1 MSGVLVD
8 SDVIIEVLRQR
19 NPEVLRSWVKLV
31 DSPEAVLCSPI
42 SVAEVFHGM
51 RDRERDAVETVFSAM
66 ICLPVEQD
74 IGRRAADYLRL
85 FHASHAIE
93 LGDALIAAT
102 ASRHGLALWTRNRKH
117 FPMKDVR
124 FFPSKNK
131 PGTH

>member
-19 NPEVLRSWVKLV
+19 NSEIMRSWVELV
-31 DSPEAVLCSPI
+31 DSSEAVICSPV

-51 RDRERDAVETVFSAM
+51 RNRERDALETVFSAM
-66 ICLPVEQD
+66 ICVPVEQD

-85 FHASHAIE
+85 FHPSHGIE

-102 ASRHGLALWTRNRKH
+102 ANRHGLALWTRNRKH

-124 FFPSKNK
+124 FFESKGK
-131 PGTH
+131 PN